1 MNTETD
7 DYIDN
12 GSQGT
17 GMRRE
22 KYMEVKCAIN
32 SRVRIGLFIQVNG
45 LDRLYFIMLICQF
58 NHGDHENMQ

>member
-7 DYIDN
+7 GYIDN

-32 SRVRIGLFIQVNG
+32 SRVRIGSFIQVNG
-45 LDRLYFIMLICQF
+45 LDHL
-58 NHGDHENMQ
+58 

>member
-7 DYIDN
+7 GYIDN

-22 KYMEVKCAIN
+22 KYMEVKCAVN
-32 SRVRIGLFIQVNG
+32 SRAVSVHSYRSMDLTT
-45 LDRLYFIMLICQF
+45 F
-58 NHGDHENMQ
+58 NPSC

>member
-1 MNTETD
+1 MNTGTD

-12 GSQGT
+12 GSQGVK
-17 GMRRE
+17 MKRIE

-45 LDRLYFIMLICQF
+45 LDHL
-58 NHGDHENMQ
+58 

>member
-1 MNTETD
+1 MDQRFIRLMNTGTD

-12 GSQGT
+12 GSQGVK
-17 GMRRE
+17 MKRIE

-45 LDRLYFIMLICQF
+45 LDHL
-58 NHGDHENMQ
+58 